1 MKSYDLLFDE
11 EFHNSQNIDEKFAEL
26 CNKKG
31 LKAGLKYLKEIGA
44 TWYDKENY
52 EILYTISA
60 FTKKDTDE
68 KFFQSLIERIRRQN
82 GTKEVKIEKLK
93 DKNVSQLIIN
103 KEDISVTVIPLSK
116 RLPVSLETCP
126 DLEDDT
132 REGTCFAKAL
142 TIATHLGRDNTIVT
156 GYCYGY
162 SDKSRFLHSFVET
175 ILNGEE
181 VVIDGTL
188 NAIMNKD
195 GYYALRHIKPLTKI
209 SNQTLREDM
218 EKYLYKIKKFPPEVY
233 FVFRDEIIRDF
244 EKNDELFDIKR

>member
-1 MKSYDLLFDE
+1 MKNYNLLFQE
-11 EFHNSQNIDEKFAEL
+11 EFHNSQNIDETFADL

-31 LKAGLKYLKEIGA
+31 LKEGLEYLKEIGA

-68 KFFQSLIERIRRQN
+68 KFFQSLIERISRQN
-82 GTKEVKIEKLK
+82 GTKEVKIEKVK
-93 DKNVSQLIIN
+93 DKNFFRFIVN
-103 KEDISVTVIPLSK
+103 KEDFSVTVMPLSK
-116 RLPVSLETCP
+116 RLPISLETCP

-132 REGTCFAKAL
+132 RVGTCFTKAL
-142 TIATHLGRDNTIVT
+142 TTATHLGRDNTIVT

-162 SDKSRFLHSFVET
+162 SDKSRFLHSIVET
-175 ILNGEE
+175 TLDGEE

-188 NAIMNKD
+188 NAIINKD
-195 GYYALRHIKPLTKI
+195 GYYALRHFKPLTKI
-209 SNQTLREDM
+209 SNQTLQDDID
-218 EKYLYKIKKFPPEVY
+218 KYLYKIEEFNPEVY

-244 EKNDELFDIKR
+244 EKNNELFDIKR